1 MLSVR
6 NILAIGIFLFG
17 TTYLWLTPAFVGK
30 SATGTVWAAV
40 QVLAYAAIIGFTL
53 AAFGLFKGTDWWEA
67 VTIGSAVVGMAA
79 VIPYAIGLQ
88 NVSGGLN
95 AAALENIAI
104 HFLGGA
110 TAAALLLV
118 HSAERWIVGRL

>member
-67 VTIGSAVVGMAA
+67 VTIGSAAVGMAA

-110 TAAALLLV
+110 TAAALFLV